1 MYRNNCNFSIS
12 RKKQMKKKS
21 PTEDKKGDSKL
32 KKTKKPCDDQK
43 RTIEYCKNES
53 KSIYNLTNYKFKM
66 SQLNGIQIKI
76 IQQYLAYQKYA

>member
-21 PTEDKKGDSKL
+21 PTEDKKEDSKL
-32 KKTKKPCDDQK
+32 KKPCDDQK

-53 KSIYNLTNYKFKM
+53 KSIYNLTNYNFKM